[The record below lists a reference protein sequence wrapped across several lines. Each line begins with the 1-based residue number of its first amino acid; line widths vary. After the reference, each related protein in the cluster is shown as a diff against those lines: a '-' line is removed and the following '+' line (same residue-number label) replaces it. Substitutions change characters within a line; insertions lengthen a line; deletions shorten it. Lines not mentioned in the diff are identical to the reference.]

1 MTRSTW
7 REFGVLGG
15 ALIGDADNLK
25 LARAFDFL
33 ENLMGALRTCSQ
45 DSLKDENKH
54 TQGFRSCKATLF
66 DINPNTIYTNT
77 SNTPI
82 NP

>member
-1 MTRSTW
+1 
-7 REFGVLGG
+7 
-15 ALIGDADNLK
+15 
-25 LARAFDFL
+25 
-33 ENLMGALRTCSQ
+33 MGALRTCSQ